1 MRHIYS
7 PSASLVYI
15 FLIAAVLLILPLS
28 GTAQTG
34 EEYEPI
40 DSDAC
45 VSCHETSKNNI
56 EFSKEFEGSSHEGM
70 ECLECHINRGTIPH
84 KDNQSFPVGCQ
95 GCRSCHEAESEDY
108 IAHGVENVSQCDT
121 TPQCFNCH
129 GSHNV
134 RPSTDPESKTNP
146 LNLARTCGACHENL
160 EITNQYGIHEEHPMR
175 IYLQSAHAK
184 AIEGGL
190 IEAATC
196 NDCHGSGGNSHKI
209 FSISNRD
216 SSIFHFNIPET
227 CGQCH
232 ETETREYREGIHGVL
247 AARGETE
254 SPVCTHCH
262 GEHGILTHD
271 NPLSPVSRAR
281 LAESTCTP
289 CHESIV
295 LTQKYGI
302 EQIPEM
308 SFIDSYHGL
317 KTKSGDKTVANCASC
332 HGVHKILPSSDPE
345 SSVNPANLPKTCGSC
360 HSDITPEMASVPI
373 HGFIQEAT
381 QSKASKIIRDI
392 YILAIV
398 VIIGMMFLHWLIDFI
413 KQIILV
419 MKKPQ
424 VRRMRV
430 DEVVQHAL
438 LMTSFVVLVIT
449 GFALRYGNAW
459 FASALFGWDSGFAAR
474 GIIHRVAAVIM
485 IISTIWHTVFLFT
498 KRGRQFVKDM
508 LPKFHDLTHF
518 LFRVLYNLGLSK
530 KNPRFKRFSYV
541 EKAEYWALVWGNVV
555 MILSGLILWFDN
567 QVVRFLPKIFIE
579 ISGVVHFYEAILAT
593 LAILIWHMYST
604 VFNPHVYPMNPSW
617 LTGKMPAD
625 MFEHEHPDAEPDEE

>member
-1 MRHIYS
+1 MRQIKS
-7 PSASLVYI
+7 FSLYYTAVLFFI
-15 FLIAAVLLILPLS
+15 FLLFVPVNS
-28 GTAQTG
+28 SSQVE
-34 EEYEPI
+34 EEYEKI

-56 EFSKEFEGSSHEGM
+56 EFSIEFEGSIHEGM
-70 ECLECHINRGTIPH
+70 ECLECHINKDTIPH
-84 KDNQSFPVGCQ
+84 KENQDFNVGCQ
-95 GCRSCHEAESEDY
+95 GCRSCHETESEDY
-108 IAHGVENVSQCDT
+108 TAHGIENVGECDAM
-121 TPQCFNCH
+121 PQCFHCH

-134 RPSTDPESKTNP
+134 RSSSDPESKTHP
-146 LNLARTCGACHENL
+146 VQLAQTCGTCHEDL
-160 EITNQYGIHEEHPMR
+160 EITNQYGIHKEHPMR
-175 IYLQSAHAK
+175 IYLQSAHAT
-184 AIEGGL
+184 AIEGGMT
-190 IEAATC
+190 EAATC
-196 NDCHGSGGNSHKI
+196 NDCHGTKGNSHKI
-209 FSISNRD
+209 FSISNQD
-216 SSIFHFNIPET
+216 SSISHFNIPET

-232 ETETREYREGIHGVL
+232 ETETKEYREGIHGIS
-247 AARGETE
+247 AERGETE

-295 LTQKYGI
+295 LTQKYGL
-302 EQIPEM
+302 EQVPKM

-332 HGVHKILPSSDPE
+332 HGVHKILPSSDPQ
-345 SSVNPANLPKTCGSC
+345 SNVNPDNLPQTCGVC
-360 HSDITPEMASVPI
+360 HPEITPQMAAVPI
-373 HGFIQEAT
+373 HGFIREAT
-381 QSKASKIIRDI
+381 QSKASALIKDI

-398 VIIGMMFLHWLIDFI
+398 VIIGMMFLHWLIDLI

-419 MKKPQ
+419 TKKPQ

-438 LMTSFVVLVIT
+438 LMVSFIILVIT
-449 GFALRYGNAW
+449 GFALRYGDAW
-459 FASALFGWDSGFAAR
+459 FAKALFGWDKGFAAR
-474 GIIHRVAAVIM
+474 GIIHRAAAVIM
-485 IISTIWHTVFLFT
+485 IISTLWHMLFLFT
-498 KRGRQFVKDM
+498 RRGRQFVKDM
-508 LPKFHDLTHF
+508 LPKFYDFTDF

-530 KNPRFKRFSYV
+530 KNPLFKRFSYV
-541 EKAEYWALVWGNVV
+541 EKAEYWALVWGNAV

-567 QVVRFLPKIFIE
+567 KVVSFLPGIFIE

-617 LTGKMPAD
+617 LTGKMPAK

>member
-1 MRHIYS
+1 MRQIIKPSIY
-7 PSASLVYI
+7 LVTA
-15 FLIAAVLLILPLS
+15 LTTVLLLVMTPGLF
-28 GTAQTG
+28 GQTE
-34 EEYEPI
+34 EEYEKI

-45 VSCHETSKNNI
+45 VSCHETSKNDM
-56 EFSKEFEGSSHEGM
+56 EFSKEFEGSIHEGM
-70 ECLECHINRGTIPH
+70 ECLECHSDKDTIPH
-84 KDNQSFPVGCQ
+84 KEDPDFHVGCQ
-95 GCRSCHEAESEDY
+95 GCRQCHETESEDY
-108 IAHGVENVSQCDT
+108 AAHGMENVGECEAM
-121 TPQCFNCH
+121 PQCLDCH
-129 GSHNV
+129 GGHTV
-134 RPSTDPESKTNP
+134 RPSSDPASKTHP
-146 LNLARTCGACHENL
+146 LNLAETCGACHENL
-160 EITNQYGIHEEHPMR
+160 EITNQYNIHEKHPMR

-190 IEAATC
+190 DEAATC
-196 NDCHGSGGNSHKI
+196 NDCHGAKGNSHKI
-209 FSISNRD
+209 FSISNPD
-216 SSIFHFNIPET
+216 SSVYHFNIPDT

-232 ETETREYREGIHGVL
+232 ESETKEYKEGIHGIL
-247 AARGETE
+247 AARGDVK

-281 LAESTCTP
+281 LAEATCTP
-289 CHESIV
+289 CHESII
-295 LTQKYGI
+295 LTQKYGL
-302 EQIPEM
+302 EQVSQM

-332 HGVHKILPSSDPE
+332 HGVHKILPSSDPQ
-345 SSVNPANLPKTCGSC
+345 SSINPNNLPKTCGAC
-360 HSDITPEMASVPI
+360 HPDITVEMASVPI

-381 QSKASKIIRDI
+381 KSKTARIIQNI

-398 VIIGMMFLHWLIDFI
+398 VIIGMMFLHWLIDLI

-430 DEVVQHAL
+430 DEVIQHAL
-438 LMTSFVVLVIT
+438 LMVSFIVLVIT
-449 GFALRYGNAW
+449 GFALRYGDAW
-459 FASALFGWDSGFAAR
+459 FAKALFGWDNGFAFR
-474 GIIHRVAAVIM
+474 GVIHRVAAVIM
-485 IISTIWHTVFLFT
+485 IISTLWHLVFLFT
-498 KRGRQFVKDM
+498 KRGRQFLKDM
-508 LPKFHDLTHF
+508 MPQFYDFTDF

-541 EKAEYWALVWGNVV
+541 EKAEYWALVWGNAV

-567 QVVRFLPKIFIE
+567 KVVSFLPRVFIE
-579 ISGVVHFYEAILAT
+579 ISGIIHFYEAILAT

-625 MFEHEHPDAEPDEE
+625 MFAHEHADAEPDEV